1 MEALS
6 DIGTYIMVGFATS
19 VVYTASRLALSGPAR
34 YGIDADDRQSIE
46 LTSRHALLLPIA
58 ASLALVAMYFL
69 FDSIQAVFLLLHVFV
84 AFYCSQPLLL
94 NVFSHLSSTSHFLR
108 LPLIGRVSVSSAA
121 STVVSL
127 AIVCFWILTANWIAI
142 DLLGA
147 SLIVFMLTFVRVPSL
162 RVASAVYA
170 MLLLY
175 DVFWV
180 FESANIFP
188 DNVMM
193 VSSY

>member
-1 MEALS
+1 MPECHPQSTAVSIDFASSFVLFAILLVTVTFEDMEALS
-6 DIGTYIMVGFATS
+6 DIGTYIMVAFATS

-94 NVFSHLSSTSHFLR
+94 NNQPALFS
-108 LPLIGRVSVSSAA
+108 
-121 STVVSL
+121 
-127 AIVCFWILTANWIAI
+127 
-142 DLLGA
+142 
-147 SLIVFMLTFVRVPSL
+147 
-162 RVASAVYA
+162 
-170 MLLLY
+170 
-175 DVFWV
+175 
-180 FESANIFP
+180 
-188 DNVMM
+188 
-193 VSSY
+193 